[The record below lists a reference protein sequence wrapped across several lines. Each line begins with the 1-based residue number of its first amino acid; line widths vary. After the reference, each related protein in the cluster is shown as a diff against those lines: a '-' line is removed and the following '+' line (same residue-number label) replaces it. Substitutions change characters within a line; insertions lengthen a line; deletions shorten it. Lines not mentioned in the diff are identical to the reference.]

1 MIGKLREPRKRSSRL
16 RIDKPGAIPY
26 RFLHYRYLSG
36 RNSAVECQ
44 LPKLDVAGSIPVAR
58 SKILLLNSLLLKAI
72 FLGFGPKAEKC
83 PKRAHGETAMLTV
96 CEWRWTRRAPT
107 GTAKKGAR

>member
-1 MIGKLREPRKRSSRL
+1 MRNLKKRTQNPEDWTSPVR
-16 RIDKPGAIPY
+16 P
-26 RFLHYRYLSG
+26 
-36 RNSAVECQ
+36 
-44 LPKLDVAGSIPVAR
+44 PVAR

-107 GTAKKGAR
+107 GTAKKGARIIGGGIEWV